1 MITQKEMEENVDN
14 LELPGFPS
22 IREIIEYAESG
33 EDDRNAL
40 EYEKAYIALIEQV
53 KDKPHDEQVSFLMQ
67 HMHELR
73 DIVTLFSS
81 ARDMYL
87 YDEGDFGDEVLA
99 NLMIYRYENHISI
112 LDDEY
117 CKLTKDF
124 VKGIEDRLYAKIEDE
139 EMRKRIEEYK
149 LRKQWE
155 AEHPEEAQKL
165 FEQEL
170 HKIKEWAK
178 KADKDAEELFKRY
191 SFEELLY
198 HKSGK

>member
-1 MITQKEMEENVDN
+1 MITQKQMEENFDK
-14 LELPGFPS
+14 LEPPGFPS

-53 KDKPHDEQVSFLMQ
+53 KDKPHYCQVAFLME
-67 HMHELR
+67 HMEELR
-73 DIVTLFSS
+73 DMVSLFSS

-87 YDEGDFGDEVLA
+87 YDEGDFGNEVLA

-117 CKLTKDF
+117 CKLTKDY
-124 VKGIEDRLYAKIEDE
+124 VKSIEDRLYAKIEDE
-139 EMRKRIEEYK
+139 DNRKRREEYK

-155 AEHPEEAQKL
+155 AEHPEEAQKS

-170 HKIKEWAK
+170 RKIKDWAK
-178 KADKDAEELFKRY
+178 KADKDADELFKRY

>member
-1 MITQKEMEENVDN
+1 MITQKEIVENFDKMEP
-14 LELPGFPS
+14 PGFPS
-22 IREIIEYAESG
+22 ISEIIEYAESG
-33 EDDRNAL
+33 EDDSNAL

-53 KDKPHDEQVSFLMQ
+53 KDKPHYWQVAFLME
-67 HMHELR
+67 HMEELR
-73 DIVTLFSS
+73 DMVSLFSS

-117 CKLTKDF
+117 CKLTKDY
-124 VKGIEDRLYAKIEDE
+124 VKSIEAQLYAKIEDE
-139 EMRKRIEEYK
+139 ENRKRREEYK

-155 AEHPEEAQKL
+155 SEHPEEAQKN

-178 KADKDAEELFKRY
+178 KADKDADELFTRY